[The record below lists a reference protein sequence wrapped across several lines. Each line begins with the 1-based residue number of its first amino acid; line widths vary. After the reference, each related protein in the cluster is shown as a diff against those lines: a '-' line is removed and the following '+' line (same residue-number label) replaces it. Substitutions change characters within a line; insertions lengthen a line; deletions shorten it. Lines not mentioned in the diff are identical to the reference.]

1 MNKVPE
7 GKRVY
12 FGARRMI
19 AGDVLPPYVVLDV
32 PVMTKKQAER
42 EHYKE
47 YENRRVRG
55 SYKK

>member
-19 AGDVLPPYVVLDV
+19 SGDVLPPHVVLDV

-42 EHYKE
+42 EHYNE
-47 YENRRVRG
+47 YESRRIRGNR
-55 SYKK
+55 KK